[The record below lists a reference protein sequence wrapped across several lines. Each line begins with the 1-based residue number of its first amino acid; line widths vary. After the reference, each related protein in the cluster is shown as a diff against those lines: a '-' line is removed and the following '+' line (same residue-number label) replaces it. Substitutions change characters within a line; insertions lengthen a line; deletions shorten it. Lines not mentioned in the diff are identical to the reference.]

1 MCTVGIERP
10 YSFAFYIQFNG
21 ISSVE
26 GENGRIHYEVVHGD
40 RQGQFQ
46 VDPVTGVISIAQ
58 NLDREMISSY
68 GKDR

>member
-1 MCTVGIERP
+1 M
-10 YSFAFYIQFNG
+10 F
-21 ISSVE
+21 SVE

-40 RQGQFQ
+40 RQAQFQ

-68 GKDR
+68 GKDHEIC